1 MSFSLVLCFV
11 FRFGNEID
19 RAWME
24 SKRSRSP
31 MLCLKNDN
39 PVQDI
44 LPLVGLKKLKEL
56 YVPLKL
62 PKENLEKFEKLR
74 PDVKISF

>member
-1 MSFSLVLCFV
+1 MSFSLVLCFF

-19 RAWME
+19 RALME

-39 PVQDI
+39 PVKDYNPEALCNI
-44 LPLVGLKKLKEL
+44 
-56 YVPLKL
+56 
-62 PKENLEKFEKLR
+62 
-74 PDVKISF
+74 I